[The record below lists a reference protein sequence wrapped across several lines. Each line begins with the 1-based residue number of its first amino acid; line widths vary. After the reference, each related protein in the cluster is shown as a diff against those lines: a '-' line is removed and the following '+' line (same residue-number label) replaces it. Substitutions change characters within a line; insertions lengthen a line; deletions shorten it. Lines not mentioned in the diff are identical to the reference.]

1 MSSDAP
7 SAPRPARSG
16 MRTAIVLAAIAFVLG
31 IAVTA
36 LFIRQYRQWLPR
48 SAQMMIESPGPAST
62 GGADFVPPPEVGDAA
77 RAIDNDALNARQAT
91 LAAQLAMLEA
101 RAAMVEQDSRVAAG
115 NAGRAE
121 SLLVA
126 FAARRAI
133 DRGLALGYI
142 EPQLRQ
148 RFGQSQPRAVA
159 SVIQASRQPVTIED
173 LRQGLD
179 TIAPDLTSGAHTDG
193 WWASLRRELSSLVVI
208 RHEGTPSP
216 RAADR
221 LARARRLLDG
231 GQVEAALAEVGRLP
245 GAANATAWIAAAG
258 RYVQAHD
265 ALDQLEGAAIQ
276 GQVQGAV
283 VSPTATL
290 PGMVAQPAAL
300 TQPAAPSQ
308 PVPAPTAGPVTTTA
322 TATLPATAR

>member
-7 SAPRPARSG
+7 SAPRPTRSG

-48 SAQMMIESPGPAST
+48 SAQAMIESPTSS
-62 GGADFVPPPEVGDAA
+62 GAATEFVPPPEAGDAA
-77 RAIDNDALNARQAT
+77 RSIDNDALNARQAA
-91 LAAQLAMLEA
+91 LAAQLGVLES
-101 RAAMVEQDSRVAAG
+101 RAAMVEQDSRLAAG

-121 SLLVA
+121 ALLVA

-133 DRGLALGYI
+133 DRGLALGYV

-148 RFGQSQPRAVA
+148 RFGLTQSRAVA
-159 SVIQASRQPVTIED
+159 SIIQASRQPVTVED

-179 TIAPDLTSGAHTDG
+179 TIAPDLTSGARTDG

-245 GAANATAWIAAAG
+245 GAASATAWIAAAG

-265 ALDQLEGAAIQ
+265 ALDQVEAAAIQ
-276 GQVQGAV
+276 GPAPGQGQGG
-283 VSPTATL
+283 VSSS
-290 PGMVAQPAAL
+290 PAAPAL
-300 TQPAAPSQ
+300 TQPAPASPASTATPQ
-308 PVPAPTAGPVTTTA
+308 PAATGPITTTA
-322 TATLPATAR
+322 TATLPTAPR